1 MEILLAL
8 ALPGAAAAIWARRV
22 SVDGRTPFADLG
34 VGLAVALGAASVI
47 WCALLFGGLP
57 SRLAILIADGAV
69 WLAAVAGLWR
79 WSPTRQE
86 PAPTPLSA
94 GWWPGAV
101 VLIPIVAIA
110 ALSFVAASA
119 VAPHGNWDAWSQW
132 NLRARFLFR
141 GLPVDWRNGF
151 APVLSWSHPDYPLL
165 VPASVARMWLYAS
178 RESVHAPVLLAAAWA
193 SLTVVV
199 AGTSVARG
207 HGASRGCLAA
217 ATILACPSFVRYSPA
232 QCADVPLALFM
243 LTSFVALGR
252 AAEGAHPAWWTVT
265 GGAAALAAWTKNEG
279 LAFFVVFLAAVA
291 IVSFRTAGSRALRTV
306 AWFAAGS
313 APVLIVLI
321 VFKQTLAPPSY
332 FVAAQSLGDALSRVF
347 VRARALDVTVAMA
360 RELWLS
366 GATMVGVLPAACALL
381 LISGIRRSSDAGAIA
396 AWPVTAAMVVVY
408 AAAYL
413 ASPLDLAWQLRTSL
427 DRVCIAART
436 DNRMG
441 RHDGGAMTRWRI
453 G

>member
-8 ALPGAAAAIWARRV
+8 ALPGAAAAIWARRAW
-22 SVDGRTPFADLG
+22 VDGRMPVADLG
-34 VGLAVALGAASVI
+34 LGLAVALGAASVL
-47 WCALLFGGLP
+47 WSALLFAGLP
-57 SRLAILIADGAV
+57 TRLAIVIADGAV
-69 WLAAVAGLWR
+69 WLAAVAALSR
-79 WSPTRQE
+79 WLPIRQE
-86 PAPTPLSA
+86 PVPTLASA
-94 GWWPGAV
+94 SWWPGAV
-101 VLIPIVAIA
+101 VLIPIAAIG

-141 GLPVDWRNGF
+141 GVPVEWRNGF

-165 VPASVARMWLYAS
+165 VPASVARLWLYAN
-178 RESVHAPVLLAAAWA
+178 RESVHVPVLLAAGWA
-193 SLTVVV
+193 ALTVIV
-199 AGTSVARG
+199 AATSVARG

-217 ATILACPSFVRYSPA
+217 AAILACPSFVRYSPA
-232 QCADVPLALFM
+232 QCADIPLALFM

-252 AAEGAHPAWWTVT
+252 AAEGTHPAWWTMT

-279 LAFFVVFLAAVA
+279 LAFFVVFLAPVA
-291 IVSFRTAGSRALRTV
+291 IVSLRTTGSRFLRTA

-332 FVAAQSLGDALSRVF
+332 FVATQSLGEALSHVF
-347 VRARALDVTVAMA
+347 ARARALDVTVAMT

-366 GATMVGVLPAACALL
+366 GATIVGVLPAACALL
-381 LISGIRRSSDAGAIA
+381 LISGFRRSSDVGAIV
-396 AWPVTAAMVVVY
+396 AWPVTAAMLVVY
-408 AAAYL
+408 GAAYL

-427 DRVCIAART
+427 DRVVLQLVPTIVWAAMMAAR
-436 DNRMG
+436 
-441 RHDGGAMTRWRI
+441 
-453 G
+453 